1 MSDQIK
7 GNIVNTII
15 LSGELAEIEVRKGNE
30 KKSQAPYVSIKGV
43 VKVGDSKAQMVRF
56 EKYQAA

>member
-15 LSGELAEIEVRKGNE
+15 LSGDLAEIEVRKGNE
-30 KKSQAPYVSIKGV
+30 KK
-43 VKVGDSKAQMVRF
+43 F
-56 EKYQAA
+56 